1 MSTFFLICGS
11 LGAAVLV
18 IQTLLSLVG
27 VDHDA
32 SGDLD
37 LSDGLDLLSVRAL
50 SAGTAGFGLGGLA
63 GLALGLPAF
72 VAVLPGVAAG
82 VASAG
87 ATAWL
92 TRAMLGLEDSG
103 SLRLSGAIGRPGRV
117 HLSVPAALAGAGR
130 VQFELQGRTMEFKAV
145 TLHGPLPTG
154 TQVTI
159 VGLIDSD
166 TVEVVPTPTLEEL
179 LG

>member
-1 MSTFFLICGS
+1 MSTFFILCGS
-11 LGAAVLV
+11 IGAAVLV

-37 LSDGLDLLSVRAL
+37 LSAGLDLLTVRAF
-50 SAGTAGFGLGGLA
+50 SAGTAGFGIGGLA
-63 GLALGLPAF
+63 GLAMGLPAF
-72 VAVLPGVAAG
+72 FAILPGAVAG
-82 VASAG
+82 IASAA

-92 TRAMLGLEDSG
+92 TRAMLNLEDSG
-103 SLRLSGAIGRPGRV
+103 SLRLHGAIGQAGRV
-117 HLSVPAALAGAGR
+117 HLSVPGSLGGAGR
-130 VQFELQGRTMEFKAV
+130 VQFELQGRTLEFKAV

-179 LG
+179 IG